1 MKKFKK
7 FLPIL
12 ILVLGLTV
20 SFSVLAQTS
29 EDEFEV
35 KVTIKVTYPIA
46 ELGNCGNKAEC
57 RSFCDDPVNIDA
69 CVAFAQSRGLMNEA
83 EANRA
88 TKFSASLKSGST
100 PGGCTTPEGC
110 KTFCSNLA
118 NMEVCID
125 WAEENGL
132 EDEHFN
138 EAKKIK
144 AYLESGGQMP
154 GGCTS
159 ETTCKTYCEDFTNV
173 EECFTF
179 AEKVGLEMSDG
190 PKGGPPSREAFEL
203 MRSGQ
208 TPGGCKSKNACDAY
222 CSEDSH
228 FEECITFAEKAGFM
242 KKEEAEMVRK
252 TGGKGPGG
260 CKGRECE
267 NYCNNPAHQEEC
279 FKFAEEHGLIPPE
292 ELERAKEGLVRM
304 KAGLENAP
312 PEVQECLKTNMGT
325 NIIEDIQSG
334 KLTPGPQIGERMRE
348 CFERFGG
355 SHNPQ
360 EVFNNMPAEVA
371 TCIEEKGI
379 DIEAIK
385 SGQAEFTPA
394 MGDTIRVCFQ
404 SSQFSGPE
412 GFGQGG
418 PGMGGPSDF
427 GGFLRSAPPEVASCL
442 ENALGSQFESLKAGD
457 PPTDPSVGEKIRG
470 CFNEFHSGQP
480 GEGFGPNQG
489 GMMGPGGQGGFSPQ
503 GNGGFSEP
511 VLNCLRSQMSEE
523 QLQLLQRG
531 DRPSDEAEGL
541 IRKCFTETGGMPGGD
556 QGSGGSG
563 GFPIGAG
570 FQGNFSQ
577 SGGGFDPGR
586 ILGQFPGQV
595 AECIKSNLSESDL
608 TDESKIR
615 AAAERC
621 FPQSGTFPDGQFPS
635 NQYPSGGQYPEGFT
649 PPPEGSP
656 GSYSEG
662 QYPSGN
668 YPPPP
673 SGFESGS
680 PPPPPPGSSVY
691 RPSLLGIILG
701 PFIQILN

>member
-1 MKKFKK
+1 MSFKK
-7 FLPIL
+7 FLPAFIL
-12 ILVLGLTV
+12 IFGLAI
-20 SFSVLAQTS
+20 SFSVLAQ
-29 EDEFEV
+29 EDESIPDVPSEEAIEIQV
-35 KVTIKVTYPIA
+35 KIKGITYPVA
-46 ELGNCGNKAEC
+46 ELGNCNSKGEC
-57 RSFCDDPVNIDA
+57 HAYCEDPTNMESCID
-69 CVAFAQSRGLMNEA
+69 FAQKRGLMNDTQATRASRFAKQLRSGEGPLGCQNPA
-83 EANRA
+83 E
-88 TKFSASLKSGST
+88 
-100 PGGCTTPEGC
+100 C
-110 KTFCSNLA
+110 KQVCNVIENIDTCLA
-118 NMEVCID
+118 
-125 WAEENGL
+125 WAESNNIKDEN
-132 EDEHFN
+132 FT
-138 EAKKIK
+138 EARKINQ
-144 AYLESGGQMP
+144 YLKGGGKMP
-154 GGCTS
+154 GGCNS
-159 ETTCKTYCEDFTNV
+159 KDSCETYCEDFNNAD
-173 EECFTF
+173 ECLNF
-179 AEKVGLEMSDG
+179 AEKVGLDI
-190 PKGGPPSREAFEL
+190 PGGPEGVSPKKALEL
-203 MRSGQ
+203 MKNGQ
-208 TPGGCKSKNACDAY
+208 TPGGCKSKTTCEVY
-222 CSEDSH
+222 CQDDSH
-228 FEECITFAEKAGFM
+228 FEECVAFAERAGFM
-242 KKEEAEMVRK
+242 KKEEAELARK
-252 TGGKGPGG
+252 SGGRGPGG
-260 CKGRECE
+260 CRGRECE
-267 NYCNNPAHQEEC
+267 NYCNDQSHQEEC

-442 ENALGSQFESLKAGD
+442 ENALGSQLESLKAGD

-470 CFNEFHSGQP
+470 CFNEFHPGQP

-523 QLQLLQRG
+523 QLRLLERG
-531 DRPSDEAEGL
+531 DRPSGEVEEL
-541 IRKCFTETGGMPGGD
+541 VRKCFTETGGMPNGD

-570 FQGNFSQ
+570 FQGNFNQ
-577 SGGGFDPGR
+577 GGGGFDPGR

-595 AECIKSNLSESDL
+595 AECIKSSLSESDL

-635 NQYPSGGQYPEGFT
+635 NQYPNGGQYPGGGF
-649 PPPEGSP
+649 EGST
-656 GSYSEG
+656 
-662 QYPSGN
+662 QFPSPDGTQ
-668 YPPPP
+668 
-673 SGFESGS
+673 
-680 PPPPPPGSSVY
+680 PPPGVSIST
-691 RPSLLGIILG
+691 PSLLGV
-701 PFIQILN
+701 ILNPFFNIFFAR